1 MMFSRSIV
9 SGLML
14 LLFTS
19 YQPEVDREKEKVLGQ
34 VIQQA
39 IMQGHFL
46 PVQFNDEF
54 SERAFE
60 LYLKRLDIRKQFLTQ
75 QDVDALSRFRKEID
89 NHIANGNY
97 ELLDIASEIL
107 KERQADAKTFYNEIL
122 DKPFDFTKK
131 EYFEIDPEKLP
142 FAADKNQLKEYWRLS
157 LKYQTLTRIY
167 TQTDIQKK
175 AIEKNDTT
183 VAIKT
188 FEEIEADARKKVLKS
203 MDDYFSRLEKL
214 NRMDREGELFDA
226 VATAVDPHTNYF
238 APKEKENFDISMSGQ
253 LEGIGATLQE
263 SDGYIKVI
271 NIVPGSPSWKQG
283 ELKVND
289 LILSVAQGDA
299 EPVDIVG
306 MRIDD
311 AVRLIRGRKGT
322 EVRLTLKK
330 ADNTIKTISII
341 RDVVIIEETYAKSAV
356 LKKENEKQN
365 IGYIYLPKFYA
376 DFNYKQGRKCSE
388 DIRKELIKLR
398 DENISGLI
406 LDLRDNGG
414 GSLQDVVDIMGLF
427 ITTGPV
433 VQVKSRGGQ
442 PYVLSDNDP
451 AVYYDG
457 KLVVMVN
464 EISASASEILAAAV
478 QDYKRGIVVGSAS
491 TFGKGTVQRVIDLD
505 AYLNS
510 SFAYMKPLGSLKLTN
525 QKFYRI
531 NGGATQ
537 LKGVTSDIILPDNFK
552 YIELGE
558 KELDYPMQ
566 WTEIAAAE
574 YVKYQKPVANVDD
587 LRKNSEQRVNKN
599 ELFKAIDEYAK
610 FLKEQRDRTL
620 LPLNFEE
627 YKTLQDNI
635 KERNKKH
642 EESQKEIPD
651 LIPAPLKVDLPKI
664 EADTTSQK
672 RNKEWIKELKKDAYL
687 YEVMTILKEM
697 KDYNVSSK

>member
-1 MMFSRSIV
+1 MILSRAIV
-9 SGLML
+9 SGLIM

-19 YQPEVDREKEKVLGQ
+19 YLPEVDEEKEKVLGQ

-46 PVQFNDEF
+46 PVQFNDDY
-54 SERAFE
+54 SERAFQ
-60 LYLKRLDIRKQFLTQ
+60 LYLKRIDIRKQFLTQ
-75 QDVDALSRFRKEID
+75 QDVFELSKFRKEID
-89 NHIANGNY
+89 NNVANGNY
-97 ELLDIASEIL
+97 EILDIASKILTERRNDTRGFYKEIL
-107 KERQADAKTFYNEIL
+107 E
-122 DKPFDFTKK
+122 KPFDFNMK
-131 EYFEIDPEKLP
+131 EYIEVDPEKIS
-142 FAADKNQLKEYWRLS
+142 FAKDKNELKEYWRKT

-167 TQTDIQKK
+167 TQLDIQKK
-175 AIEKNDTT
+175 AQEKNDTS
-183 VAIKT
+183 VKIKT
-188 FEEIEADARKKVLKS
+188 FEELEDDSRKKVLKS
-203 MDDYFSRLEKL
+203 MDDWFG
-214 NRMDREGELFDA
+214 RMDKQDRIDRQSEFFDA
-226 VATAVDPHTNYF
+226 VAMATDPHTNYF

-289 LILSVAQGDA
+289 LILSVAQGNA
-299 EPVDIVG
+299 EPVDITG

-311 AVRLIRGRKGT
+311 AVRLIRGKKGT
-322 EVRLTLKK
+322 EVRLTIKK
-330 ADNTIKTISII
+330 TDNSIKTISII

-356 LKKENEKQN
+356 LKKENDKTN

-376 DFNYKQGRKCSE
+376 DFNDKQGRRCSE

-433 VQVKSRGGQ
+433 VQVKSRTGM
-442 PYVLSDNDP
+442 PYVLADTDP
-451 AVYYDG
+451 AIYYDG

-478 QDYKRGIVVGSAS
+478 QDYKRGVVVGSAS

-505 AYLNS
+505 NYLNAS
-510 SFAYMKPLGSLKLTN
+510 YTQMKPLGSLKLTN

-537 LKGVTSDIILPDNFK
+537 LKGVASDIVLPTNFK
-552 YIELGE
+552 YIDLGE

-574 YVKYQKPVANVDD
+574 YAKYAKPVTNITE
-587 LRKNSEQRVNKN
+587 LKKQSEQRVQRNATFN
-599 ELFKAIDEYAK
+599 VVEENAK

-620 LPLNFEE
+620 LPLSIEE
-627 YKTLQDNI
+627 YKSLQDNI
-635 KERNKKH
+635 KTANKKFDDNK
-642 EESQKEIPD
+642 KEIPD
-651 LIPAPLKVDLPKI
+651 LHPAPLKVDLPKI
-664 EADTTSQK
+664 KMDTTSQK
-672 RNKEWIKELKKDAYL
+672 RNDDWMKELKKDAYL
-687 YEVMTILKEM
+687 YEVMNIM
-697 KDYNVSSK
+697 KDLK